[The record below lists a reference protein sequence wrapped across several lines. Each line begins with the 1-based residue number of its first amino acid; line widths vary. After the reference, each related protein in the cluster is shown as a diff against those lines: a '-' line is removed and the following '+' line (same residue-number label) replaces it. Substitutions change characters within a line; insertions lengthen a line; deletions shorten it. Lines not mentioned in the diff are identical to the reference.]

1 MDNGFSKWSP
11 SHTKA
16 QLATWSLS
24 KIVIFQRKAL
34 HPQSK
39 QMFLKFNFQILNWNK
54 NQVQTTFWK
63 KKCIRPD
70 LWFLICDK
78 IERRIFKLP
87 FSVMRLMRRMFQLA
101 RRRRRT
107 SFVATWTTSWRSAA
121 FLRRR
126 SRISSMIMV
135 FIGGGRSIFHSYGW
149 PQAWRRTRHSRKKT
163 KEMGL
168 HNWWICCGQSLAK

>member
-63 KKCIRPD
+63 KKCIRSD
-70 LWFLICDK
+70 LWFLIKLRKEFSNYPFPLWDLCEECFNSHEDEEGRRSLLR
-78 IERRIFKLP
+78 ERPLEG
-87 FSVMRLMRRMFQLA
+87 RRPSLGEEA
-101 RRRRRT
+101 E
-107 SFVATWTTSWRSAA
+107 
-121 FLRRR
+121 FLRW
-126 SRISSMIMV
+126 SWSSLEADVASSTRMV
-135 FIGGGRSIFHSYGW
+135 GLRPGGEADILGRK
-149 PQAWRRTRHSRKKT
+149 PKKW
-163 KEMGL
+163 G
-168 HNWWICCGQSLAK
+168 